1 MNKKLLL
8 SICITVF
15 IFTKCDHPKKDYE
28 ELAISYTTK
37 EIDCPSYMAPLRAGG
52 FNATKDFFSNGDT
65 MMLYYYSR
73 RADSIYIFDVTDT
86 PNLLSSHFFDVNKP
100 TRGKVLGITPIT
112 RDSLFLLSDSSA
124 YIFDLKNNESVFYK
138 SVPPRYS
145 LLCRFNTPI
154 YYEKDHS
161 IYTELI
167 ELNVPER
174 ESGILDSRY
183 IAKVNLSDRVLNCLT
198 PKVPNDKMKILG
210 KKYFTIFQDKVLYSY
225 KNSKEINIIDLST
238 NKLTMEEFYTP
249 VNLDNNIKSDKPNIV
264 DSFRENMLRN
274 TYFGELFAN
283 DQYLYRVQ
291 YLPLPARNDTGLV
304 PGIDQKEAILLEYNK
319 NLDLNRVLKPDPG
332 LFFFYNLSLHQG
344 NVYALTHTSKS
355 FTIYKFDI

>member
-1 MNKKLLL
+1 MEKRFLFLIVIVLL
-8 SICITVF
+8 IF
-15 IFTKCDHPKKDYE
+15 IQCDRNQKDYE
-28 ELAISYTTK
+28 EIDISYTIK
-37 EIDCPSYMAPLRAGG
+37 EIDFPSYMAPSNGG
-52 FNATKDFFSNGDT
+52 VNANKNFFSNDDT
-65 MMLYYYSR
+65 MLLYYYSR
-73 RADSIYIFDVTDT
+73 QADSIYIFDVTDT
-86 PNLLSSHFFDVNKP
+86 PDLLSSHFFDVNKP
-100 TRGKVLGITPIT
+100 NREQVLGITPIS

-124 YIFDLKNNESVFYK
+124 YIVDLKSNKSVFYK
-138 SVPPRYS
+138 SIPPKYG
-145 LLCRFNTPI
+145 LLCRFNTQI
-154 YYEKDHS
+154 YSEKDHS

-167 ELNVPER
+167 ERNVPRR

-183 IAKVNLSDRVLNCLT
+183 IAKVNLGANDINCLM
-198 PKVPNDKMKILG
+198 PKVPDDKNKILG
-210 KKYFTIFQDKVLYSY
+210 KKYFTIFQDKMFYSY

-238 NKLTMEEFYTP
+238 NKLTMQEFYTP
-249 VNLDNNIKSDKPNIV
+249 VNLDNNIKSGKPNIA
-264 DSFRENMLRN
+264 DRLKENMLRN

-332 LFFFYNLSLHQG
+332 LFFFYNLSLHQD